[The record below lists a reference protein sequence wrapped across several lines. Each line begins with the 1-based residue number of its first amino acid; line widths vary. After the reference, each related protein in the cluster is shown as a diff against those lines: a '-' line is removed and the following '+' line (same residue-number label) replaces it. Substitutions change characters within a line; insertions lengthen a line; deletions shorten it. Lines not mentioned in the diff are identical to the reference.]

1 MKKDINPSSIKDVA
15 VAIVKEANEL
25 NQEVWN
31 VYLINM
37 GSEKIHQVL
46 VSSRGYLKL
55 ESGEETK
62 TTTLRHALGDIEAM
76 SFSKIEPIM
85 EDVFGLHNEFWVSF
99 FKDNELLDKK
109 YIFLAETIKD
119 ENLISIPI
127 LFKKGIMIK

>member
-15 VAIVKEANEL
+15 VAIVKEVNEL

-37 GSEKIHQVL
+37 SSEKIHQVL

-55 ESGEETK
+55 ENGEETK

-76 SFSKIEPIM
+76 SFAKIEPIM

>member
-15 VAIVKEANEL
+15 VSIVKEVNEL

-37 GSEKIHQVL
+37 SSEKLHQVL

-55 ESGEETK
+55 ESGEESK
-62 TTTLRHALGDIEAM
+62 TSTLRHALGDIEAM
-76 SFSKIEPIM
+76 SFAKIEPIM

-109 YIFLAETIKD
+109 YIFLAETIKN
-119 ENLISIPI
+119 ENLISIPV

>member
-15 VAIVKEANEL
+15 VAIVKEVNEL

-37 GSEKIHQVL
+37 SSEKLHQVL

-55 ESGEETK
+55 ESGEESK
-62 TTTLRHALGDIEAM
+62 TSTLRHALGDIEAM
-76 SFSKIEPIM
+76 SFAKIEPIM

-109 YIFLAETIKD
+109 YIFLAETIKN
-119 ENLISIPI
+119 ENLISIPV

>member
-15 VAIVKEANEL
+15 VSIVKEVNEL

-37 GSEKIHQVL
+37 SSEKLHQVL

-55 ESGEETK
+55 ESGEESK
-62 TTTLRHALGDIEAM
+62 TSTLRHALGDVEAM
-76 SFSKIEPIM
+76 SFAKIEPIM
-85 EDVFGLHNEFWVSF
+85 EDVFRLHNEFWVSF
-99 FKDNELLDKK
+99 FKGNELLDKK

>member
-15 VAIVKEANEL
+15 VSIVKEVNEL

-37 GSEKIHQVL
+37 TSEKLHQVL

-55 ESGEETK
+55 ESGEESK
-62 TTTLRHALGDIEAM
+62 TSTLRHALGDVEAM
-76 SFSKIEPIM
+76 SFVKIEPIM
-85 EDVFGLHNEFWVSF
+85 EDVFGLHNEFWISF

-119 ENLISIPI
+119 ENLINVPI
-127 LFKKGIMIK
+127 IFKKGIMIK

>member
-15 VAIVKEANEL
+15 VAIVKEVNEL

-37 GSEKIHQVL
+37 SSEKLHQVL

-55 ESGEETK
+55 ESGEESK
-62 TTTLRHALGDIEAM
+62 TSTLRHALGDIEAM
-76 SFSKIEPIM
+76 SFAKIEPIM

-109 YIFLAETIKD
+109 YIFLAETIKN
-119 ENLISIPI
+119 ENLINVPVI
-127 LFKKGIMIK
+127 FKKGIMIK

>member
-1 MKKDINPSSIKDVA
+1 MKKDINPSPIKDVA
-15 VAIVKEANEL
+15 VSIIKEADEL

-37 GSEKIHQVL
+37 SSEKLQQVL

-55 ESGEETK
+55 ENGEETK
-62 TTTLRHALGDIEAM
+62 TTTLHHALGDIEAM
-76 SFSKIEPIM
+76 SFAKIEPIM

-99 FKDNELLDKK
+99 FKNNELLDKK
-109 YIFLAETIKD
+109 YIFLAETIKN

>member
-1 MKKDINPSSIKDVA
+1 MKKDINPSPIKDVA
-15 VAIVKEANEL
+15 VSIAKEINEL
-25 NQEVWN
+25 NQEVWD

-37 GSEKIHQVL
+37 TSEKINQVL

-55 ESGEETK
+55 ENGEEIK

-76 SFSKIEPIM
+76 SFVKIEPIM
-85 EDVFGLHNEFWVSF
+85 EDVFGMHNEYWVSF

-119 ENLISIPI
+119 ENLISVPI
-127 LFKKGIMIK
+127 LFKKGVMIK

>member
-1 MKKDINPSSIKDVA
+1 MKKDINPSPIKDVA
-15 VAIVKEANEL
+15 VSIVKEVNEL

-31 VYLINM
+31 VYIINM
-37 GSEKIHQVL
+37 SSEKIHQVL

-76 SFSKIEPIM
+76 SFAKIEPIM

-119 ENLISIPI
+119 ENLISVPI